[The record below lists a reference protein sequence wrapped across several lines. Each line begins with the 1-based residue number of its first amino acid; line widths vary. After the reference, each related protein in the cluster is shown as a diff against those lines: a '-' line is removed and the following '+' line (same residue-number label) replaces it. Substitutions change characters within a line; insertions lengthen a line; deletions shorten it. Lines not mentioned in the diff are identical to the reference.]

1 MDTEKINTVLLVIII
16 GVIFF
21 VEVLTRK
28 LPLSPLMQTG
38 TARCMEIVLIL
49 MVLKRFCNGLSAI
62 GLSSDRI
69 ESGFKKGLIWS
80 AGFGLIAALLGVVL
94 FLSGINPLKL
104 LHMSLPESKSDI
116 FLFYVIGGLIAPVA
130 EEIFFRGVI
139 YGYTKGV
146 LFAKMNKWSIPVALA
161 ISTYLFVIA
170 HQTSA
175 GIPLPQLVGGI
186 VFCVSYEI
194 SKSLMTPI
202 MIHAIGNMALFT
214 ISFF

>member
-1 MDTEKINTVLLVIII
+1 MDTEKINTALFVIII
-16 GVIFF
+16 GLIFF
-21 VEVLTRK
+21 VEILTMK
-28 LPLSPLMQTG
+28 LPLSPLMKTG
-38 TARCMEIVLIL
+38 TARCIEIVLI
-49 MVLKRFCNGLSAI
+49 VLVFKRFNHGLSAI

-69 ESGFKKGLIWS
+69 ALGFKKGLIWS
-80 AGFGLIAALLGVVL
+80 AGFGLAAAFLGAVL

-104 LHMSLPESKSDI
+104 LHMRLPESKTDI

-146 LFAKMNKWSIPVALA
+146 LFAKMKRWSIPAALA
-161 ISTYLFVIA
+161 ISTYLFVTA

-194 SKSLMTPI
+194 NKSLMTPI
-202 MIHAIGNMALFT
+202 LIHSIGNMALFT

>member
-1 MDTEKINTVLLVIII
+1 MDTEKINPVLFVIII
-16 GVIFF
+16 GIIFV
-21 VEVLTRK
+21 VEILTRQ
-28 LPLSPLMQTG
+28 LPLSPLIKTG

-49 MVLKRFCNGLSAI
+49 MVLKRLNNGLNVI

-69 ESGFKKGLIWS
+69 LPGFKKGLIWS
-80 AGFGLIAALLGVVL
+80 AGFGLMAAFLGAVL
-94 FLSGINPLKL
+94 FLSGINPFKL
-104 LHMSLPESKSDI
+104 LHMSMPESKLDI
-116 FLFYVIGGLIAPVA
+116 LLFYIIGGLIAPVA

-139 YGYTKGV
+139 YGYIKGV
-146 LFAKMNKWSIPVALA
+146 LFAKINKWSIPAALA

-194 SKSLMTPI
+194 NKSLITPI
-202 MIHAIGNMALFT
+202 MIHSIGNMALFT